1 MLDKNL
7 EEIARQER
15 LEYFRQWRANNKDK
29 VKQHNKNYWLR
40 KAEQRLNEEQ
50 KDKKI
55 APWAATHGTT
65 EQLFENTQN
74 NRSLWL

>member
-1 MLDKNL
+1 MLNNNL

-40 KAEQRLNEEQ
+40 KAEQRLMENE
-50 KDKKI
+50 KTKK
-55 APWAATHGTT
+55 
-65 EQLFENTQN
+65 
-74 NRSLWL
+74 